1 MATNRQRVCRTRA
14 VARRFAQGRPSRQR
28 GAALIIGLVLLM
40 VLTVLT
46 VSGMRAATLE
56 ITMAGNVQFAQN
68 AFQAAETGIER
79 AMAGVELTTVVQLAD
94 HDLPESDDA
103 AQTTTS
109 WVGASATLS
118 GGTSLGAGFAAHHF
132 EIVSVGRATRG
143 ATSTHTQGF
152 FVVGPDGS

>member
-1 MATNRQRVCRTRA
+1 MLTHRRA
-14 VARRFAQGRPSRQR
+14 VAPVRYSPPCPPRRQR

-40 VLTVLT
+40 VLTVIT

-79 AMAGVELTTVVQLAD
+79 AMAAVELTTDDQIVA
-94 HDLPESDDA
+94 HDLPDSTDA

-109 WVGASATLS
+109 WVGASANLS

-132 EIVSVGRATRG
+132 EILSVGTASRG

>member
-1 MATNRQRVCRTRA
+1 MTPTQRQPRTRHFNQRLP
-14 VARRFAQGRPSRQR
+14 RRER

-40 VLTVLT
+40 MLTVLT

-56 ITMAGNVQFAQN
+56 ITMAGNVQYAQN

-79 AMAGVELTTVVQLAD
+79 AMAGVELTTNIQLAS
-94 HDLPESDDA
+94 HDLPDTTDTA
-103 AQTTTS
+103 DTTTS
-109 WVGASATLS
+109 WIGASPNLS

-132 EIVSVGRATRG
+132 EIVSVGTATRG

>member
-1 MATNRQRVCRTRA
+1 MTLNPRLSRTRPFSQRLP
-14 VARRFAQGRPSRQR
+14 RRER

-40 VLTVLT
+40 MLTVLT

-56 ITMAGNVQFAQN
+56 ITMAGNVQYAQN

-79 AMAGVELTTVVQLAD
+79 AMAGVELTTAIQLAS
-94 HDLPESDDA
+94 HDLPDTTDSAD
-103 AQTTTS
+103 TTTS
-109 WVGASATLS
+109 WIGASPNLS

-132 EIVSVGRATRG
+132 EIVSVGTATRG